1 MAATFEE
8 ALATVRA
15 GSLSADLR
23 YDDFYS
29 DSNRSPDEFFQD
41 WFDEQARA

>member
-8 ALATVRA
+8 ALATVRE
-15 GSLSADLR
+15 GSLR

-29 DSNRSPDEFFQD
+29 DSNRSADEFFQD